1 MFHLFNCLIFRSGV
15 PSLTGTATLIVT
27 LTDVNDNF
35 PVFAENYRPVIY
47 ENEPPGQFVVRKL
60 TSAIFMFE
68 ML

>member
-1 MFHLFNCLIFRSGV
+1 M
-15 PSLTGTATLIVT
+15 TGTATLIVT

-68 ML
+68 MLLFVTEVVADWCRLR